1 MELSLFAISRVA
13 LMNLIVDGEP
23 SERANEQTE
32 KKPSD
37 QYSIEAERGRER
49 DLIVFPPSLFTFKSN
64 INIAGAQEE
73 RERNAN
79 DLAIAFISMPIYHH
93 HR

>member
-1 MELSLFAISRVA
+1 MNTRSFLRTVGTVRRMELSLFAISRVA

-37 QYSIEAERGRER
+37 QYSIEAERERKGARFDRLSSFSLHLQIEYKYRGRAGRER
-49 DLIVFPPSLFTFKSN
+49 EK
-64 INIAGAQEE
+64 
-73 RERNAN
+73 RE
-79 DLAIAFISMPIYHH
+79 
-93 HR
+93 